1 MRSDLTPWTIRGVG
15 LALGALL
22 VIGLVALGIAA
33 GGVVL
38 LVFIAVLLASAL
50 EPGSVPRASAFSVGR
65 GSTILLVYVGFFVSV
80 IGLAF
85 VVVPAAIEQAED
97 LIVALPPFFEEAERW
112 AADLRPAAL
121 SSSVSALIASVAT
134 VLRPPPPPDPDTVV
148 EVGTVVAEAA
158 VTLATLLTIVYL
170 LARRARPA
178 PALRPGLPAG
188 RTTRRAL
195 AMPGTRSRAGS
206 GCGSGASSSS
216 WPRWVSRR
224 ASPTPSWVCPGAL
237 LLAIIAA
244 LTEAIPI
251 VGPLLGAIPAVLVAA
266 TVSPELAVIVAVI
279 YVVLQFIEG
288 TVLVPMVMRNTVGIS
303 PLLDPRQPAH
313 RRGRRRA
320 RRRVPGRPGRRVH
333 RDRPVPAPGPR
344 GPGRPG
350 PGGRRDTRRGGRR
363 GPSSVATGRRRRDG
377 RLTWRHRVTM

>member
-1 MRSDLTPWTIRGVG
+1 MRSDLTPWTIRGAG

-50 EPGSVPRASAFSVGR
+50 EPGIGAARERFSVGR
-65 GSTILLVYVGFFVSV
+65 GSTILLVYAGFFVSV
-80 IGLAF
+80 IGLAL
-85 VVVPAAIEQAED
+85 VVVPAAIAQAED
-97 LIVALPPFFEEAERW
+97 LIVALPPFFEEAERV

-134 VLRPPPPPDPDTVV
+134 VFRPPPPPDPDTVV

-158 VTLATLLTIVYL
+158 VTLATLLTIVYFWL
-170 LARRARPA
+170 VEHARLQRYSLAFLPAERRAGARDA
-178 PALRPGLPAG
+178 WNEIEGRLGMWVRGQLILMAAMGVATGITYTLLGL
-188 RTTRRAL
+188 
-195 AMPGTRSRAGS
+195 
-206 GCGSGASSSS
+206 
-216 WPRWVSRR
+216 
-224 ASPTPSWVCPGAL
+224 PGAL

-266 TVSPELAVIVAVI
+266 TVSPELAVIVAVV

-288 TVLVPMVMRNTVGIS
+288 AVLVPMVMRNTVGIS
-303 PLLDPRQPAH
+303 PLLILVSLLIGAAVGGLVGAFLAVPVAASIEIVLSRLQAREVPVAQDPAAVETPDAEAVEDLRQSLPDGA
-313 RRGRRRA
+313 
-320 RRRVPGRPGRRVH
+320 
-333 RDRPVPAPGPR
+333 D
-344 GPGRPG
+344 
-350 PGGRRDTRRGGRR
+350 
-363 GPSSVATGRRRRDG
+363 ATVG
-377 RLTWRHRVTM
+377 